1 MANERLFDEGPRS
14 DSTPGRHLEK
24 SFHFLNRRAGAFWDR
39 VRSHIEDCYAAF
51 PDEHKSD
58 LVGRLRH
65 DDERQ
70 HLPAWWE
77 LYTFTLFDR
86 LGYRVEVHPELE
98 RSSTRPDFLVT
109 RGPVSMYVEAAVV
122 FTGDETSDAWNW
134 VCDRVNDAKNP
145 DFMVDLEIPAQGKQ
159 RPAARKISDP
169 LEEWLATLDADRAL
183 ADQAAGR
190 AMPHIQ
196 LPAGDWVLDYTA
208 APVSPDRRGIGRR
221 LIAIYPTPPASWG
234 RDAEQLRKT
243 LSKKGSKYNRLDKPL
258 DKPLVVAIAS
268 WSSIDEFDFKNTL
281 FGSTRLA
288 VPVGPPPLT
297 AELFRKLDGY
307 WRPGTDPRGTRISAV
322 LFGDTMR
329 AWTVASRSLPQ
340 LWINPWA
347 ATPIP
352 DIPPFATVAVDADG
366 NFVSGAATRTA
377 ADTFGLPPEWPNG

>member
-1 MANERLFDEGPRS
+1 MASERLFDEGPRS

-24 SFHFLNRRAGAFWDR
+24 SFHFLNRRAGEFWDR

-51 PDEHKSD
+51 PDEHKRD
-58 LVGRLRH
+58 LVGRLRD

-77 LYTFTLFDR
+77 LYTFSLFDR

-98 RSSTRPDFLVT
+98 GSSTRPDFLVT
-109 RGPVSMYVEAAVV
+109 RGPVSIYVEAAVV
-122 FTGDETSDAWNW
+122 FNGDETSDAWNW

-145 DFMVDLEIPAQGKQ
+145 DFMVDLEIPTESKQ
-159 RPAARKISDP
+159 RPAARKIIDP

-190 AMPHIQ
+190 PLPHIQ

-234 RDAEQLRKT
+234 TDGEQLLKT
-243 LSKKGSKYNRLDKPL
+243 LSKKGSKYTRLEKPL
-258 DKPLVVAIAS
+258 DKPLVAAIAS

-281 FGSTRLA
+281 FGSTCLA
-288 VPVGPPPLT
+288 VPVGGPPLT

-347 ATPIP
+347 ATPLP
-352 DIPPFATVAVDADG
+352 DVPPFATVAVDADG
-366 NFVSGAATRTA
+366 NFVSGGAARTA
-377 ADTFGLPPEWPNG
+377 ADVFGLPPEWPND